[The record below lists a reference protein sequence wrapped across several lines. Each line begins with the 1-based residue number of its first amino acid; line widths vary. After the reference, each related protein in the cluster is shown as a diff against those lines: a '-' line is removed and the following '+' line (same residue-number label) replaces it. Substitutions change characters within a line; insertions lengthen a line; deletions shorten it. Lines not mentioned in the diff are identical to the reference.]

1 MGKNSF
7 TRLVQIFSGGH
18 PGGENLS
25 RLERFAHFWVLV
37 WGSFVRNRGPV
48 RASALSYS
56 TLLALIPMLAVA
68 MSVSSVFLKNTGEEQ
83 VKTFVRQF
91 VEHMVPAVP
100 VETNSLL
107 PELEIPGDSD
117 TRLTAAQDRAAE
129 YIHGFI
135 QKTYSGALGVTGM
148 IFLLLTAI
156 LMLTRIEETFNDI
169 WGVTRGRTWFARIVL
184 YWAAITLLPLLL
196 IAALGLAGGAHFQQ
210 TRDFIGGVAWLDALV
225 SQLLPIVVIS
235 LTFALFYKLV
245 PATKVQFRAAL
256 VGGAL
261 AGTAWHIYYLLG
273 FVFVSRALATS
284 RIYGSL
290 ALVPLLM
297 GGLYVVWLTVL
308 FGAQVAYAWQN
319 RAAYLQDRL
328 TENVNQRGREFIALR
343 LMTAI
348 ARRFQRHEPPATLA
362 ELSAELAIPS
372 KLAQQVLTPLLAA
385 HLVSEVANTDHAF
398 VPARPLETIT
408 AHDILHALRATHG
421 HEVVTREE
429 PLREELLGE
438 FARIQLAEK
447 TAASQ
452 ITLLALAQRQ
462 PPVPE
467 CARPRALPRAAD
479 RTPTKD

>member
-1 MGKNSF
+1 MGKHSF

-25 RLERFAHFWVLV
+25 RVERFAHFWVQV

-68 MSVSSVFLKNTGEEQ
+68 MSVSSVFLKSKGEEQ

-91 VEHMVPAVP
+91 VEHLVPAAP
-100 VETNSLL
+100 VETNS
-107 PELEIPGDSD
+107 PMADLEISD
-117 TRLTAAQDRAAE
+117 APDARLATAQDRAAD

-169 WGVTRGRTWFARIVL
+169 WGVTRGRSWFARIVL
-184 YWAAITLLPLLL
+184 YWATITLLPLLL
-196 IAALGLAGGAHFQQ
+196 IAALGFASGSQLQQ
-210 TRDFIGGVAWLDALV
+210 TRDFVGGVAWLDAIV
-225 SQLLPIVVIS
+225 SQLIPVAVIS
-235 LTFALFYKLV
+235 LTFALFYKLM

-256 VGGAL
+256 VGGVL
-261 AGTAWHIYYLLG
+261 AGTAWHIYNLLG
-273 FVFVSRALATS
+273 FVLASRVLAANV
-284 RIYGSL
+284 IYGSL

-297 GGLYVVWLTVL
+297 GGLYVVWVTVL

-328 TENVNQRGREFIALR
+328 TENVNQRGREFVALR

-348 ARRFQRHEPPATLA
+348 ARRFQQHQPPATLA

-398 VPARPLETIT
+398 APARPLETIT
-408 AHDILHALRATHG
+408 AHDILHALRATQG
-421 HEVVTREE
+421 HEIATRDE
-429 PLREELLGE
+429 PLRDELLGE

-447 TAASQ
+447 NAADG

-462 PPVPE
+462 PKQ
-467 CARPRALPRAAD
+467 LPSG
-479 RTPTKD
+479 

>member
-7 TRLVQIFSGGH
+7 TRLIQIFSGGF
-18 PGGENLS
+18 PGGESFS
-25 RLERFAHFWVLV
+25 RLERFAHFWVQV

-68 MSVSSVFLKNTGEEQ
+68 MSVSSVFLKSKGEEQ
-83 VKTFVRQF
+83 VKVFVRQV
-91 VEHMVPAVP
+91 VEHLVPAAP
-100 VETNSLL
+100 AETNSLL
-107 PELEIPGDSD
+107 ADLEFPDTQD
-117 TRLTAAQDRAAE
+117 TRLTAAQDRAAD

-135 QKTYSGALGVTGM
+135 QNTYSGTLGVTGM

-184 YWAAITLLPLLL
+184 YWSTITLLPLLL
-196 IAALGLAGGAHFQQ
+196 IAGIGLASGAHVQQ
-210 TRDFIGGVAWLDALV
+210 TRELVGGVAWLDSLLAQLIPIAL
-225 SQLLPIVVIS
+225 IS
-235 LTFALFYKLV
+235 VTFALFYKLM

-261 AGTAWHIYYLLG
+261 AGTAWHIYNLLG
-273 FVFVSRALATS
+273 FVLASRAVAAS
-284 RIYGSL
+284 KIYGSL

-328 TENVNQRGREFIALR
+328 TENINQRGREFVALR

-372 KLAQQVLTPLLAA
+372 KLAQQVLSPLLAA

-398 VPARPLETIT
+398 VPARPLDTIT

-447 TAASQ
+447 TAAAQ

-462 PPVPE
+462 PVKQVTSG
-467 CARPRALPRAAD
+467 A
-479 RTPTKD
+479 

>member
-7 TRLVQIFSGGH
+7 TRLIQIFSGGF
-18 PGGENLS
+18 PGGESFS
-25 RLERFAHFWVLV
+25 RLERFAHFWVQV

-68 MSVSSVFLKNTGEEQ
+68 MSVSSVFLKSKGEEQ
-83 VKTFVRQF
+83 VKVFVRQV
-91 VEHMVPAVP
+91 VEHLVPAAP
-100 VETNSLL
+100 AETNSLL
-107 PELEIPGDSD
+107 ADLEFPDTQD
-117 TRLTAAQDRAAE
+117 TRLTAAQDRAAD

-135 QKTYSGALGVTGM
+135 QNTYSGTLGVTGM

-184 YWAAITLLPLLL
+184 YWSTITLLPLLL
-196 IAALGLAGGAHFQQ
+196 IAGIGLASGAHVQQ
-210 TRDFIGGVAWLDALV
+210 TRELVGGVAWLDSLLAQLIPIAL
-225 SQLLPIVVIS
+225 IS
-235 LTFALFYKLV
+235 VTFALFYKLM

-261 AGTAWHIYYLLG
+261 AGTAWHIYNLLG
-273 FVFVSRALATS
+273 FVLASRAVAAS
-284 RIYGSL
+284 KIYGSL

-308 FGAQVAYAWQN
+308 FGAQVAYAW
-319 RAAYLQDRL
+319 
-328 TENVNQRGREFIALR
+328 
-343 LMTAI
+343 MTAI

-372 KLAQQVLTPLLAA
+372 KLAQQVLSPLLAA

-398 VPARPLETIT
+398 VPARPLDTIT

-447 TAASQ
+447 TAAAQ

-462 PPVPE
+462 PVKQVTSG
-467 CARPRALPRAAD
+467 A
-479 RTPTKD
+479 